1 MPPFR
6 IVSIDGGGI
15 RGAFAATLLERLEEA
30 VPGFLAKTRL
40 FAGTSTGGVLALGL
54 AAGIGPGALGAL
66 YVEQGP
72 RIFDDSWL
80 DDLKDLGGL
89 SGADYDNANLK
100 AALRKLFGKR
110 TLGDL
115 PRRVLIPSF
124 DLDDEARDPLRRQWK
139 PKFFHNFSGEDS
151 DAGEAVV
158 DVAMRSAAAPT
169 KFPSYQGYIDGGV
182 VAGNPSMAAV
192 AQALDRR
199 NARAERARL
208 EDVVLFS
215 LGTGSSLRYITGHTL
230 DWGYA
235 QWLKPLFE
243 ILLSGSAGVADYE
256 CRQLLGRRYC
266 RLAPIFTRGHVIE
279 DDDVDRVPELI
290 GLAREVDLGDAIAWL
305 ERSW

>member
-15 RGAFAATLLERLEEA
+15 RGVFAATLLERLEEA
-30 VPGFLAKTRL
+30 VPGFLAKARL

-54 AAGIGPGALGAL
+54 AAGMSPRAIGSL

-80 DDLKDLGGL
+80 DDLKDPGGL
-89 SGADYDNANLK
+89 AGADYDSANLK
-100 AALRKLFGKR
+100 TALLKLFGTQ
-110 TLGDL
+110 TLGEL
-115 PRRVLIPSF
+115 PRRVLVSTF
-124 DLDDEARDPLRRQWK
+124 DLDNQDRAASRRQWK
-139 PKFFHNFSGEDS
+139 PKFFHNFSGADS
-151 DAGEAVV
+151 DAGEKLV

-182 VAGNPSMAAV
+182 VANNPSMAAL

-199 NARAERARL
+199 NVRAERARL
-208 EDVVLFS
+208 EDVRLLS
-215 LGTGSSLRYITGHTL
+215 LGTGTCLRYVTGETL

-243 ILLSGSAGVADYE
+243 ILLQGSVGVADYE
-256 CRQLLGRRYC
+256 CRQLLGSHYH
-266 RLAPIFTRGHVIE
+266 RLAPIFTKGHVIE
-279 DDDVDRVPELI
+279 DDDVGRVPELI
-290 GLAREVDLGDAIAWL
+290 GLAREVDLGAAIAWL